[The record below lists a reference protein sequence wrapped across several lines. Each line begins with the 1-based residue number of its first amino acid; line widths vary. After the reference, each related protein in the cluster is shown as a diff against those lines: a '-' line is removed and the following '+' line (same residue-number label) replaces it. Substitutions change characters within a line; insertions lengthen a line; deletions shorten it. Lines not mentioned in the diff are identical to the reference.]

1 MACVQSRV
9 ETTQVKIMLSIVAA
23 GCAAVNGK
31 IVAAGCAAVNGKMV
45 AASAGGRQ
53 WKSAYM
59 AKRLFPAGAYIIQRV
74 RIRWASSLI
83 REEPCTF

>member
-1 MACVQSRV
+1 
-9 ETTQVKIMLSIVAA
+9 MLS
-23 GCAAVNGK
+23 

-74 RIRWASSLI
+74 RIRWASRLI